1 MKQGFSLCRYGLSFF
16 IAMILG
22 SMGTFGILG
31 MAGQA
36 IAGEAPVASEESS
49 DVYFTMGVHN
59 TLGCE
64 PASVC
69 LPKRQTGDPTDP
81 QYPKYWVSDWTMF
94 RVFQNYQNNPPPYT
108 NPPSTLSAQ
117 DYTVS
122 YGTTYYDSTYRPAD
136 GDGEGAMM
144 EHYNKYCL
152 PIFPIQNN
160 NYTCS
165 FISLGNKA
173 YFLTYPEDRPADM
186 PECCLFSPE
195 NHPPRR
201 DFIKHLPYS
210 ATRSELL
217 NGSIQAYALTLQG
230 PEPILF
236 GYAFNKNASPDAN
249 TGVWYRHP
257 QSFYFSGDATTANA
271 PIVSQNYTS
280 FRTQK
285 PDAKDT
291 WDRVGQMC
299 TANPLP
305 KCQLFTYQQNTQ
317 QDTKALQAVPQSVPA
332 KHGAG
337 VWSDLKPPRLKN

>member
-1 MKQGFSLCRYGLSFF
+1 MKQRQGISLRRRSVLTASAVSMVLSL
-16 IAMILG
+16 ILG
-22 SMGTFGILG
+22 SFSLNVQTF
-31 MAGQA
+31 AA
-36 IAGEAPVASEESS
+36 EAPS

-59 TLGCE
+59 NFGCE

-69 LPKRQTGDPTDP
+69 LPKRQVGDPTDP
-81 QYPKYWVSDWTMF
+81 QYPEYWVSDWTMF
-94 RVFQNYQNNPPPYT
+94 RVFQNYQSNPPPYT

-122 YGTTYYDSTYRPAD
+122 YGTTYYDSTYRPSD

-144 EHYNKYCL
+144 EHYDKYCL

-210 ATRSELL
+210 AKRSAQL
-217 NGSIQAYALTLQG
+217 NDSVQAYALTLQG
-230 PEPILF
+230 SEPILF

-249 TGVWYRHP
+249 NGVWYRHP
-257 QSFYFSGDATTANA
+257 QSFYFSGDTTTANA

-285 PDAKDT
+285 PNAKDT

-299 TANPLP
+299 TATPLP
-305 KCQLFTYQQNTQ
+305 KCQLFSAQQDTQQQ
-317 QDTKALQAVPQSVPA
+317 QDTKALQAVPQSVPSQR
-332 KHGAG
+332 GAG